1 MDAVHPASL
10 LHGTKGMLSHR
21 TRGSVILR
29 LLPRPPRCPHP
40 YLDHRGAW
48 LNPPSSTPHRLSL
61 STVTHPPPPTHQ
73 EDDFY
78 SMNFIS
84 CPAPTL
90 SPLYTQHP
98 VLCLAPHGDSDPF
111 FFFFFWYSDPSMTTD
126 KSLLLSW
133 HSTSCYFKPFPGC
146 LSTSL
151 RDDNVTGKAPKPRA
165 AR

>member
-111 FFFFFWYSDPSMTTD
+111 FFFFFGTQILPWLQIKVSYWAGTAPHAISN
-126 KSLLLSW
+126 L
-133 HSTSCYFKPFPGC
+133 FPGV
-146 LSTSL
+146 S
-151 RDDNVTGKAPKPRA
+151 APLWEMTM
-165 AR
+165 